1 LQPTEPVDPRTVI
14 RRRAVPGFAA
24 AICMEV
30 AALAIS
36 RFCPQPLASAGIR
49 KAGSHADRGW
59 QAKTGG
65 GGTREHC
72 LALDNI
78 LT

>member
-1 LQPTEPVDPRTVI
+1 
-14 RRRAVPGFAA
+14 
-24 AICMEV
+24 MEV

-49 KAGSHADRGW
+49 KAGSHEDRGW